1 MLLVNILFMIKITII
16 ISRVIIVTITITT
29 TIIKIII
36 IVIII
41 FVLLLQLYD
50 LQKILFYHISE
61 KEDAVSFFLW
71 SNFSVIYLANI
82 KQMFFAKCISTRLT
96 WRFSFFGGGVGGGGG
111 GEVVFP
117 FPPFQCELRM
127 RSIYQRFRWLLTDK
141 DFFS

>member
-1 MLLVNILFMIKITII
+1 MLLVNILFMIKITIT

-96 WRFSFFGGGVGGGGG
+96 WRFSFCG
-111 GEVVFP
+111 GEVVFT

>member
-1 MLLVNILFMIKITII
+1 MLLVNILFMIKITIT

-96 WRFSFFGGGVGGGGG
+96 WRFSFFGGGVGGGVEGRWCLHFHHFNVSLG
-111 GEVVFP
+111 WEVF
-117 FPPFQCELRM
+117 
-127 RSIYQRFRWLLTDK
+127 TK
-141 DFFS
+141 DSGDC